1 MNISIIFPFYNEEKT
16 IRLTINSLVYQS
28 KKANEVIF
36 VDSGSNDNSAAIIK
50 SATKEHPQL
59 NIKLL
64 HSGEM
69 FPSNSLNMGIKE
81 SKNDIVMYMDCGLL
95 IPNDWIESQ
104 ADKYSEEKADIVSG
118 RIFTKG
124 VNIIDQCFISH
135 TYGYKNKCICLT
147 GSIFHKKLLDKTGLF
162 IENCRAGYDVDFINK
177 IKFNGCSRI
186 INKNILLEYYGT
198 NYSKTIING
207 YKKVKLY
214 SKSAWNAYG
223 DNKPYLYL
231 SVLILL
237 TIAVISTTLSIT
249 IPIIITYMLI
259 RGFLIPYY
267 KSINIYKKIN
277 IKLLIFLPI
286 VGICF
291 DLARINGYIEGL
303 LKDK

>member
-1 MNISIIFPFYNEEKT
+1 MILPFYNEEKT
-16 IRLTINSLVYQS
+16 IRLTIDSLVNQS
-28 KKANEVIF
+28 KKANEIIF
-36 VDSGSNDNSAAIIK
+36 VDSGSNDNSVAIIK
-50 SATKEHPQL
+50 NAKKDYPEL

-69 FPSNSLNMGIKE
+69 FPSNSLNMGIKQ
-81 SKNDIVMYMDCGLL
+81 SCNDMIMYMDCGLK

-104 ADKYSEEKADIVSG
+104 IDKYSHAKVDVVSG

-147 GSIFHKKLLDKTGLF
+147 GSIFNKKLLDKTGLF

-177 IKFNGCSRI
+177 IKLKGCSRT

-198 NYSKTIING
+198 NYSATIIEG
-207 YKKVKLY
+207 YKKVRLY
-214 SKSAWNAYG
+214 SKSAWKAYG

-231 SVLILL
+231 AGLILL
-237 TIAVISTTLSIT
+237 FIALAFPALSIT
-249 IPIIITYMLI
+249 TPIMISYIFI

-267 KSINIYKKIN
+267 KSINIFKQIN

-286 VGICF
+286 IGICF
-291 DLARINGYIEGL
+291 DLARINGYIDGL
-303 LKDK
+303 LKYK